1 MEDNLLNSLFS
12 SKPLIINEKE
22 TAKTEFK
29 EFRPSYKNG
38 QNDSYQAVIR
48 FLPNP
53 EDPQKKSIVSKWT
66 VFLKD
71 PITNSG
77 KSIDDP
83 KSKSE
88 DTPSPL
94 SEMYFNLKNSP
105 VAAAKKLSDN
115 WKRHS
120 QYYSLVQV
128 IEDKYEPQL
137 VNKILVWRYGLKV
150 HEKICNEMKSPMD
163 GVPGGNPFDLFEG
176 RLFQV
181 NVVNVSNYNN
191 FDNSQFL
198 HDIPSPKNCMR
209 IPYKDKDGKQQ
220 IIYADRSLAMKTKEH
235 DNFDGQAYITK
246 FLVDNAPKLSKYEY
260 KEWDEATKKYVMDE
274 ISIAQRVL
282 SGQPITSTQ
291 HIAGISAMSS
301 YQNQNSQIP
310 FPASPIPSMPSSV
323 TPSNLNDLYKTEAI
337 PHGISEQVISGQGM
351 GINNP
356 QQPAHLQTQP
366 AGNSLSGPAVFKT
379 AQTGPQILNQIPHT
393 PSPLQS
399 APISTGI
406 DPNTLNEINQ
416 GLNPQ
421 QQSQA
426 KPTVDAAKTP
436 PSAAEMD
443 EILNHLTI

>member
-12 SKPLIINEKE
+12 SKPLVINEKE
-22 TAKTEFK
+22 TTKTDFK

-38 QNDSYQAVIR
+38 QNDTYQAVIR

-53 EDPQKKSIVSKWT
+53 ENPLKKSIVSKWS

-71 PITNSG
+71 PITNKG
-77 KSIDDP
+77 RSIDDP
-83 KSKSE
+83 KSISD

-120 QYYSLVQV
+120 QFYSLVQV
-128 IEDKYEPQL
+128 IEDKFEPKL
-137 VNKILVWRYGLKV
+137 VNKILVWRYGMKI

-181 NVVNVSNYNN
+181 NVVNVSGYNN

-209 IPYKDKDGKQQ
+209 IPYTDKDGKQQ
-220 IIYADRSLAMKTKEH
+220 IIYADRSLAMKTKEK
-235 DNFDGQAYITK
+235 DNFDGQSYITK

-260 KEWDEATKKYVMDE
+260 KEWDEATTEYVKNE

-301 YQNQNSQIP
+301 QQNQNSQIP
-310 FPASPIPSMPSSV
+310 FPSNFS
-323 TPSNLNDLYKTEAI
+323 TPSNLNDLYKTQTV
-337 PHGISEQVISGQGM
+337 PHGIIGQGTQM
-351 GINNP
+351 NNP
-356 QQPAHLQTQP
+356 QQPAQP
-366 AGNSLSGPAVFKT
+366 AQPT
-379 AQTGPQILNQIPHT
+379 PQILNQIPQQPAQPAQPT
-393 PSPLQS
+393 PVSNE
-399 APISTGI
+399 I
-406 DPNTLNEINQ
+406 DLNTLNEINQ
-416 GLNPQ
+416 GMNQ
-421 QQSQA
+421 QPAQP
-426 KPTVDAAKTP
+426 KKDPGKTP
-436 PSAAEMD
+436 ASAAEIND
-443 EILNHLTI
+443 ILNTLSF